1 MLAEV
6 AGGVRGHGDVG
17 AGEQHQDQRE
27 AGGEGLDRRRF
38 GNGDRMIMRTWK
50 AINPISTTSQ
60 MTSHV
65 TAAPTEE

>member
-1 MLAEV
+1 
-6 AGGVRGHGDVG
+6 
-17 AGEQHQDQRE
+17 
-27 AGGEGLDRRRF
+27 
-38 GNGDRMIMRTWK
+38 MIMRTWK